1 MIASIARVIAAG
13 IWPWRLSSSHCKSWR
28 RQNAFADTKPQ
39 ISIEKKYLE
48 ISVVVDNALKPF
60 AGLFANCLAEGKTWA
75 DKANADATAQWRAD
89 PKSFRDLQWSY
100 DRIYDLRS
108 VVGRYVSIVRSDG
121 TFEGGAHPNQE
132 IDTILW
138 DAVAQ
143 KRISI
148 RPFFAETADNGPT
161 MTALARSAQL
171 AVAAAKLANGINGYG
186 DDDTPASKLT
196 PEQELR
202 QDSFIKDGI
211 KPKLLELGPVTLA
224 PSTESGKSAGTDV
237 SLFALRGRTLC
248 RRSLHRI
255 RAVDGLP
262 AISVA
267 RRRGDLRRRAAQGRR
282 GQMVTT
288 PSPSGGSCRRRRSR
302 RVALRLHPGLDL
314 AFGFGL
320 GEAVARLQAADQFA
334 AAAADARDVLVG
346 ELGPIVADLA
356 LELHPIDLNLIP
368 VHRLSP

>member
-1 MIASIARVIAAG
+1 MIASMTRHCGRHLALAAFVVALQ
-13 IWPWRLSSSHCKSWR
+13 ILAPPS
-28 RQNAFADTKPQ
+28 AIADTKPQ
-39 ISIEKKYLE
+39 ISIEKKYLD

-60 AGLFANCLAEGKTWA
+60 AGLFANCLTEGKAWA
-75 DKANADATAQWRAD
+75 DKASADATAQWRAD
-89 PKSFRDLQWSY
+89 PKSFRGLQWSY
-100 DRIYDLRS
+100 DRTYDLRS

-121 TFEGGAHPNQE
+121 AFEGGAHPNEE

-148 RPFFAETADNGPT
+148 RPFFAETADGGPT

-224 PSTESGKSAGTDV
+224 PSTESGKSAGLTFHYSPYGVGPYVEGPYTIFVPWTD
-237 SLFALRGRTLC
+237 FR
-248 RRSLHRI
+248 
-255 RAVDGLP
+255 
-262 AISVA
+262 
-267 RRRGDLRRRAAQGRR
+267 QY
-282 GQMVTT
+282 
-288 PSPSGGSCRRRRSR
+288 
-302 RVALRLHPGLDL
+302 
-314 AFGFGL
+314 
-320 GEAVARLQAADQFA
+320 
-334 AAAADARDVLVG
+334 
-346 ELGPIVADLA
+346 
-356 LELHPIDLNLIP
+356 
-368 VHRLSP
+368 LSPEGVAIFGGARPKGDADKW

>member
-1 MIASIARVIAAG
+1 MNDPIASHCSRTLALAAC
-13 IWPWRLSSSHCKSWR
+13 IVALQLAAPQTS
-28 RQNAFADTKPQ
+28 FADTPPQ

-89 PKSFRDLQWSY
+89 RNSFRDMQWSY
-100 DRIYDLRS
+100 DRVYDLRS

-138 DAVAQ
+138 DDKVQ

-148 RPFFAETADNGPT
+148 RPFFTETADNGPT
-161 MTALARSAQL
+161 MTALARLAEL

-224 PSTESGKSAGTDV
+224 PSTEVGKSAGLTFHYSPYAVGPYVEGPYTVFVPWTD
-237 SLFALRGRTLC
+237 FR
-248 RRSLHRI
+248 
-255 RAVDGLP
+255 
-262 AISVA
+262 
-267 RRRGDLRRRAAQGRR
+267 QY
-282 GQMVTT
+282 
-288 PSPSGGSCRRRRSR
+288 
-302 RVALRLHPGLDL
+302 
-314 AFGFGL
+314 
-320 GEAVARLQAADQFA
+320 
-334 AAAADARDVLVG
+334 
-346 ELGPIVADLA
+346 
-356 LELHPIDLNLIP
+356 
-368 VHRLSP
+368 LSPEGAAIFGGMRPKGDADKW

>member
-1 MIASIARVIAAG
+1 MIASMTRHCGRHLALAAFVVALQ
-13 IWPWRLSSSHCKSWR
+13 ILAPPS
-28 RQNAFADTKPQ
+28 AIADTKPQ

-60 AGLFANCLAEGKTWA
+60 AGLFANCLTEGKAWA
-75 DKANADATAQWRAD
+75 DKASADATAQWRAD
-89 PKSFRDLQWSY
+89 PKSFRGLQWSY
-100 DRIYDLRS
+100 DRTYDLRS

-121 TFEGGAHPNQE
+121 AFEGGAHPNEE

-148 RPFFAETADNGPT
+148 RPFFAETADGGPT
-161 MTALARSAQL
+161 MTAPARSAQL

-224 PSTESGKSAGTDV
+224 PSTESGKSAGLTFHYSPYGVGPYVEGPYTIFVPWTD
-237 SLFALRGRTLC
+237 FR
-248 RRSLHRI
+248 
-255 RAVDGLP
+255 
-262 AISVA
+262 
-267 RRRGDLRRRAAQGRR
+267 QY
-282 GQMVTT
+282 
-288 PSPSGGSCRRRRSR
+288 
-302 RVALRLHPGLDL
+302 
-314 AFGFGL
+314 
-320 GEAVARLQAADQFA
+320 
-334 AAAADARDVLVG
+334 
-346 ELGPIVADLA
+346 
-356 LELHPIDLNLIP
+356 
-368 VHRLSP
+368 LSPEGVAIFGGARPKGDADKW